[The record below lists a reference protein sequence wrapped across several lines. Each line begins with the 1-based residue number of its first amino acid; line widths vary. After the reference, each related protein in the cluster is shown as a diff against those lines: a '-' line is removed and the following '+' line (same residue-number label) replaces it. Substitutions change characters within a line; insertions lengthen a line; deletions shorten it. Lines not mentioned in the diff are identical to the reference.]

1 MTHPLMAHYPA
12 STGRYDEMFDAAMQP
27 RAHWRAMLAHLHNE
41 APDTM
46 RARIDA
52 VQRQVRENGVTY
64 NVYADTKGEQRPWDL
79 NVLPLIL
86 PADEWAQIEAGVI
99 QRATLL
105 NRLLGDVY
113 GEQKL
118 ILDGLLPAALIF
130 GNAGFLRPCHGIR
143 QSDGV
148 ALHMYAVDLARAPNG
163 RWWVVADRTQAPS
176 GAGYALEN
184 RNIISRAFPETFRD
198 LKVQHLNGF
207 FDSLRDSLSH
217 WGRICAANRGD
228 GANQSPVLRDG
239 EAPLTVLLTPGPYNE
254 TYYEQSYLARHLG
267 FPLVE
272 GKDLTVRN
280 GLVWLKTL
288 AGPQRVH
295 VILRRVDDDFCD
307 PLELRSDSALGVVGL
322 TEAARRGTVLI
333 ANGLGSSLL
342 ESGALLGYLPKISR
356 ALLNEPLK
364 MPSVATWWCGESA
377 ALADVLSRLDEL
389 VIKPTFPQSRQ
400 SPVFGKDLTPQSRA
414 ALIRDMQARPQN
426 YIAQELVNLSHA
438 PVWADG
444 ANAGLQAS
452 AAGLRVY
459 ACATP
464 NGYVVMPGG
473 LTRVATGRDIR
484 VINMQRGGASKD
496 TWIQSADAVHQ
507 HHPMLR
513 TTTGVDLVRGETYL
527 ASRLVENLFWFG
539 RYSARCD
546 NIARLT
552 RATLAFLLNVSEQD
566 RGGEWQTLQ
575 ALAERHGLLEKR
587 DDDENEGTPIARSD
601 AEIERALL
609 NTVVAKDKPGLA
621 SSLQQL
627 YHVAGNL
634 RERLSLDNW
643 RTLNHVVEQAKQGAA
658 KPTLTGAISLL
669 DDATLSLM
677 TLSGFALDGMT
688 RDNGWRFLS
697 IGRRLERLQFMCT
710 VLQHALR
717 MPPDSS
723 LDWLLEIAD
732 SIITYRSRYMAQ
744 PEWLPVLDLLILD
757 ESNPR
762 AIAFQLEGLLSYLT
776 RIEKS
781 YGAFGAA
788 LFQPLLL
795 ELRALQ
801 PDHDLHAAGR
811 KLPALLGR
819 LSRACNTLS
828 EQISLRFFSH
838 TGEANQKTFAP

>member
-1 MTHPLMAHYPA
+1 MTHPLIANYPA
-12 STGRYDEMFDAAMQP
+12 LSGRYDEMFDAAMQP
-27 RAHWRAMLAHLHNE
+27 RPHWRAMLAHLQDE
-41 APDTM
+41 APDAM
-46 RARIDA
+46 RARLDA

-64 NVYADTKGEQRPWDL
+64 NVYADAKGEQRPWDL

-86 PADEWAQIEAGVI
+86 PADEWAHIEAGVI

-113 GEQKL
+113 GDQKL
-118 ILDGLLPAALIF
+118 ISDGLLPPALIH

-143 QSDGV
+143 QSSDI
-148 ALHMYAVDLARAPNG
+148 ALHIYAVDLARAPNG
-163 RWWVVADRTQAPS
+163 RWWVVGDRTQAPS

-184 RNIISRAFPETFRD
+184 RNIISRAFPEIFRD

-207 FDSLRDSLSH
+207 FDSLRDSLAH

-228 GANQSPVLRDG
+228 GGDQGPVLREG

-267 FPLVE
+267 YPLVE

-280 GLVWLKTL
+280 GIVWLKTL

-307 PLELRSDSALGVVGL
+307 PLELRADSALGVVGL
-322 TEAARRGTVLI
+322 TEAARRGTVVI
-333 ANGLGSSLL
+333 ANGLGSNLL

-356 ALLNEPLK
+356 ALLGEALK
-364 MPSVATWWCGESA
+364 MPSVATWWCGEPA
-377 ALADVLSRLDEL
+377 ALANVLSRLDEL
-389 VIKPTFPQSRQ
+389 VIKPTFPQLRQ
-400 SPVFGKDLTPQSRA
+400 SPVFGMTLTPQARA
-414 ALIRDMQARPQN
+414 ALVRDMQARPHD

-438 PVWADG
+438 PVWNDG
-444 ANAGLQAS
+444 SQPGLQAS

-464 NGYVVMPGG
+464 DGYVVMPGG
-473 LTRVATGRDIR
+473 LTRVATGRDAR

-496 TWIQSADAVHQ
+496 TWIQSSDVVHQ
-507 HHPMLR
+507 HHPILR
-513 TTTGVDLVRGETYL
+513 TTTSQELVRGESYL

-552 RATLAFLLNVSEQD
+552 RAALAFLLNISPEE
-566 RGGEWQTLQ
+566 RGGEWQAMQSLG
-575 ALAERHGLLEKR
+575 EYYGLLRER
-587 DDDENEGTPIARSD
+587 AEDPDSGAPIARSD
-601 AEIERALL
+601 AEIESALL
-609 NTVVAKDKPGLA
+609 GTVFSKDGPGLA
-621 SSLQQL
+621 GSLQQL
-627 YHVAGNL
+627 HNVAGNL

-643 RTLNHVVEQAKQGAA
+643 RTLNQVVEQAKQGVSRPSLA
-658 KPTLTGAISLL
+658 GAISVL
-669 DDATLSLM
+669 DDATMSLM

-697 IGRRLERLQFMCT
+697 IGRRLERLQFLCK

-723 LDWLLEIAD
+723 LDWLLELAD
-732 SIITYRSRYMAQ
+732 SIITYRARYMAQ

-762 AIAFQLEGLLSYLT
+762 AIAFQLEGLISYLGK
-776 RIEKS
+776 IEQF
-781 YGAFGAA
+781 YGPFGAD
-788 LFQPLLL
+788 LFKPLLA
-795 ELRALQ
+795 ELRALR
-801 PDHDLHAAGR
+801 PDDDLHAAGR
-811 KLPALLGR
+811 KLPDFLERLGA
-819 LSRACNTLS
+819 ACNTLS
-828 EQISLRFFSH
+828 DQIGLRFFSYTGAANH
-838 TGEANQKTFAP
+838 TTFAP

>member
-1 MTHPLMAHYPA
+1 MAHYPA
-12 STGRYDEMFDAAMQP
+12 SPGRYDEMLDAAMQP
-27 RAHWRAMLAHLHNE
+27 RAHWRALLTHLQNE
-41 APDTM
+41 APEAM
-46 RARIDA
+46 RARLDA

-64 NVYADTKGEQRPWDL
+64 NVYADAKGEQRPWDL

-105 NRLLGDVY
+105 NRILGDVY

-118 ILDGLLPAALIF
+118 ITDGLLPAALIH
-130 GNAGFLRPCHGIR
+130 GNSGFLRPAHGIR
-143 QSDGV
+143 QSDDV

-184 RNIISRAFPETFRD
+184 RNIIARAFPETFRD

-207 FDSLRDSLSH
+207 FDSLRNSLSH

-228 GANQSPVLRDG
+228 GVEQSPLLRDG

-295 VILRRVDDDFCD
+295 VILRRVDDNFCD

-333 ANGLGSSLL
+333 ANGLGSGML
-342 ESGALLGYLPKISR
+342 ESGALLGFLPKLSR

-364 MPSVATWWCGESA
+364 MPSVATWWCGEPA
-377 ALADVLSRLDEL
+377 ALASVLGRLDEL
-389 VIKPTFPQSRQ
+389 IIKPTFPQSRQ
-400 SPVFGKDLTPQSRA
+400 LPIFGKDLTPQTRA
-414 ALIRDMQARPQN
+414 ALIRNMQTRPQD
-426 YIAQELVNLSHA
+426 YIAQETVNLSHA
-438 PVWADG
+438 PIWTEG
-444 ANAGLQAS
+444 KEAGLQAS

-473 LTRVATGRDIR
+473 LTRVATGVDTR

-496 TWIQSADAVHQ
+496 TWIQSSDAIPQ
-507 HHPMLR
+507 YQPMLR
-513 TTTGVDLVRGETYL
+513 TTTSLDLVRGETYL
-527 ASRLVENLFWFG
+527 ASRLVENMFWFG

-552 RATLAFLLNVSEQD
+552 RATLAFLLNISPDE
-566 RGGEWQTLQ
+566 RGGEWLTMQ
-575 ALAERHGLLEKR
+575 ALAEFYGMLEEREEDKT
-587 DDDENEGTPIARSD
+587 DGTRKERSD
-601 AEIERALL
+601 TGIERELL
-609 NTVVAKDKPGLA
+609 KTVVDRSQPGLA
-621 SSLQQL
+621 NSLQQL
-627 YHVAGNL
+627 VNVASNL

-643 RTLNHVVEQAKQGAA
+643 RTLNHLLEQAKLGAT
-658 KPTLTGAISLL
+658 KPSLTSVITLL

-697 IGRRLERLQFMCT
+697 IGRRLERLQFMCN

-717 MPPDSS
+717 MPPESS
-723 LDWLLEIAD
+723 LDWLLEMAD

-762 AIAFQLEGLLSYLT
+762 AIAFQLEGLLNYLNK
-776 RIEKS
+776 IEQF
-781 YGAFGAA
+781 YGPFGAA
-788 LFQPLLL
+788 SFQPLLAD
-795 ELRALQ
+795 LRALR
-801 PDHDLHAAGR
+801 PDDDLHAAGR
-811 KLPALLGR
+811 KLPDLLGR
-819 LSRACNTLS
+819 LNRACNTLS
-828 EQISLRFFSH
+828 DQISLRFFSH
-838 TGEANQKTFAP
+838 TSEANHMTFAP